1 MKVIVIGGTGTIGS
15 AVVNAL
21 RDHEV
26 VTVGLSNG
34 DFQADISD
42 VDSLK
47 SMYQAV
53 GDFDAVVCAAGD
65 ARFKPLDELS
75 DEDFLFSL
83 EHKLMGQV
91 HVVRVGSQF
100 AKPGVSFT
108 LTSGVLASEPA
119 PGGVAVS
126 IVNAGIEAFGR
137 AAALELK
144 DKQIRVNTVS
154 PPWINETLQAMGM
167 DTAGGL
173 PAVTVAKAY
182 VDAIDNKSINGQV
195 IDARAYKQEMATTSA
210 AVLR

>member
-21 RDHEV
+21 QDHQV
-26 VTVGLSNG
+26 VSVGLSNG
-34 DFQADISD
+34 DFQVDISD
-42 VDSLK
+42 VNSLK
-47 SMYQAV
+47 SMYQSV

-83 EHKLMGQV
+83 SQKLMGQV

-119 PGGVAVS
+119 PGGAAVS

-154 PPWINETLQAMGM
+154 PPWISETLKAMGK
-167 DTAGGL
+167 DPSKGL
-173 PAVTVAKAY
+173 PASTVAKAFA
-182 VDAIDNKSINGQV
+182 DAVNNPSVNGQV
-195 IDARAYKQEMATTSA
+195 IDARSYATAELKSA